1 MDELSCERVR
11 MMARS
16 IRKVNELH
24 RERLS
29 GALGVAVGALSLV
42 VVLGASSCGG
52 LEQPPA
58 SPTAPASPSPAGR
71 SAEQHESEARV
82 PSVEPSPLPKAAS
95 PAPTEVPAS
104 AAPIASPTST
114 PQLPDLV
121 GVLQGRAAAA
131 GTPDPTP
138 APAQTPAQPGSV
150 PSALPAAPPSPAVP
164 PPGGAQRTVASW
176 LQKAADFRLDQSRD
190 VQVRAGEGVALAA
203 RDGGFARDGEY
214 LSAVREAEFLFD
226 DVVLSWNADAPEGTS
241 LRFEV
246 RVRGEA
252 EWSGWYAM
260 GEWTHQGGRSVSGQS
275 DSRGRV
281 DIDTLK
287 LSHPATALQYRVK
300 MATTSAAS
308 TPLLRQVSLVYADLR
323 RGLVGPSIERP
334 AGAVRD
340 LDVPK
345 HSQLEQDP
353 SVALKICSPTSLA
366 MVLQYWGAGKSVPEV
381 VAGVRDRTTGIFGNW
396 PLNTAYAG
404 ANGFEARVERF
415 YSMEQLEQEI
425 ATGRPVVISIAFAPG
440 ELDGS
445 PTRST
450 DGHLIVVRGFTAEGD
465 VIVNDP
471 IAPNSKSVRLVYK
484 REQLRRIWLRSGGIA
499 YLISPRG

>member
-1 MDELSCERVR
+1 MLR
-11 MMARS
+11 A
-16 IRKVNELH
+16 
-24 RERLS
+24 
-29 GALGVAVGALSLV
+29 AVAALSLA
-42 VVLGASSCGG
+42 VVLGTSSCGG
-52 LEQPPA
+52 PEQPPA
-58 SPTAPASPSPAGR
+58 SPTVPGSPSPDGR
-71 SAEQHESEARV
+71 AARLSGSDPGAPSA
-82 PSVEPSPLPKAAS
+82 EPSPLPKAPS
-95 PAPTEVPAS
+95 PAPYEAPAS
-104 AAPIASPTST
+104 ATATLPPTST
-114 PQLPDLV
+114 PQLPELV
-121 GVLQGRAAAA
+121 RALQSRATATA
-131 GTPDPTP
+131 TPNPTP
-138 APAQTPAQPGSV
+138 VPPGSV
-150 PSALPAAPPSPAVP
+150 PSPSPEVPPSPTVSP
-164 PPGGAQRTVASW
+164 PAGAQRTVASW
-176 LQKAADFRLDQSRD
+176 LEKPADFRLDQARD
-190 VQVRAGEGVALAA
+190 VQIRPGEGLVLAA
-203 RDGGFARDGEY
+203 RDGGFVREGEY
-214 LSAVREAEFLFD
+214 LSAVREAEFPFD

-246 RVRGEA
+246 RVRGQA

-260 GEWTHQGGRSVSGQS
+260 GEWTHQGGRSISGQS
-275 DSRGRV
+275 DDRGRV

-287 LSHPATALQYRVK
+287 LSSPATALQYRVK
-300 MATTSAAS
+300 MASTSPGS

-323 RGLVGPSIERP
+323 RGLSGPSIARP
-334 AGAVRD
+334 ADAVRD

-381 VAGVRDRTTGIFGNW
+381 AAGVRDRATGIFGNW

-415 YSMEQLEQEI
+415 YSIEQLEQEI
-425 ATGRPVVISIAFAPG
+425 AAGRPAVISIAFGPG

-465 VIVNDP
+465 AIVNDP
-471 IAPNSKSVRLVYK
+471 IAPNSESVRLVYK

-499 YLISPRG
+499 YLISPRGGAAR